1 MTQETAHATDIM
13 SHPTF
18 HQKKDA
24 RTQRGE
30 ITNALQITLDTEQLL
45 NLFSRSVQ
53 PLTGHNGFTYT
64 HISENLN
71 ISGGTHAHHSCS
83 YQLIVEQD
91 DLGELKLMRRKRFS
105 AEEIKQIEEIICCLV
120 YPLRNTLMYR
130 RALKSAHT
138 DPLTQVN
145 NRISMDDC
153 IQREWDLAHRQKT
166 PLSMM
171 LLDIDHF
178 KQINDQYGHSF
189 GDTVLKAVA
198 QCIKTTVRASDIVF
212 RYGGE
217 EFVVVLSNTEM
228 EGAALLAER
237 IRQTVE
243 SLLIYEDQFRVSVT
257 VSLGVTQMQAN
268 DSVKQLFV
276 HADQAMYQAKKNG
289 RNRVMRAP

>member
-18 HQKKDA
+18 QQKMDD
-24 RTQRGE
+24 RTQRWE
-30 ITNALQITLDTEQLL
+30 ITNALQTTLDTEQLL
-45 NLFSRSVQ
+45 NLFSRSA
-53 PLTGHNGFTYT
+53 LSITGHSGFTYT
-64 HISENLN
+64 HDSENLS
-71 ISGGTHAHHSCS
+71 ISGGTNSHHSCS

-91 DLGELKLMRRKRFS
+91 NLGELKLMRRTRFS
-105 AEEIKQIEEIICCLV
+105 AEEIEQIEAIICCLV
-120 YPLRNTLMYR
+120 YPLRNSLQYR

-145 NRISMDDC
+145 NRISMDNC
-153 IQREWDLAHRQKT
+153 IQREWDLAHRQNT
-166 PLSMM
+166 PLSLM

-237 IRQTVE
+237 IRQSVE
-243 SLLIYEDQFRVSVT
+243 SLLIYEDQFKVAVT

-276 HADQAMYQAKKNG
+276 HADQAMYQAKQNG

>member
-18 HQKKDA
+18 HQKIDA
-24 RTQRGE
+24 RTQRWE
-30 ITNALQITLDTEQLL
+30 ITNALQTTLNIEQLL
-45 NLFSRSVQ
+45 NLFSHSVQ
-53 PLTGHNGFTYT
+53 AITGHNGFTYT
-64 HISENLN
+64 NDSEDLRL
-71 ISGGTHAHHSCS
+71 SGGSNTHHSCS

-91 DLGELKLMRRKRFS
+91 NLGELKLMRRTRFS
-105 AEEIKQIEEIICCLV
+105 AEEIKRIEEIICCLV

-145 NRISMDDC
+145 NRISMDNC
-153 IQREWDLAHRQKT
+153 IKREWDLAHRQKT
-166 PLSMM
+166 PLSVM

-178 KQINDQYGHSF
+178 KQINDRYGHSY

-198 QCIKTTVRASDIVF
+198 QCIKTTIRASDIVF

-228 EGAALLAER
+228 EGAVLLAER
-237 IRQTVE
+237 IRQAVE
-243 SLLIYEDQFRVSVT
+243 SLLIYENQSKVGVT
-257 VSLGVTQMQAN
+257 ISLGVTQMRAN
-268 DSVKQLFV
+268 DSVGQLFV
-276 HADQAMYQAKKNG
+276 HADQAMYQAKQNG

>member
-30 ITNALQITLDTEQLL
+30 ITNTLQITLDTEQLL

-53 PLTGHNGFTYT
+53 PLTSHNGFTYT

-71 ISGGTHAHHSCS
+71 ISGGTHAHHSCN